1 MLKPILTRSVAELLD
16 LLPLVEQLHVPLARL
31 GQAML
36 DCWAKRGKVLVAG
49 NGGSAA
55 DAMHLAEELTV
66 RFAKNRRALAAM
78 ALCDP
83 TVVTCAANDLGY
95 DFVFARQIEA
105 FGNPGDVFIAMT
117 TSGSSPN
124 IIKAVELARAR
135 NMVTASFTGKDG
147 GKLRGKCDIEL
158 LIPSPTTA
166 RIQECTKVLYHVLC
180 EWIESKVD

>member
-1 MLKPILTRSVAELLD
+1 MMKPILSRTITELRD
-16 LLPLVEQLHVPLARL
+16 LLPRIEPPHEQLGRL

-36 DCWAKRGKVLVAG
+36 DCWAKRGKVLIAG

-66 RFAKNRRALAAM
+66 RFAKNRKALAAM

-83 TVVTCAANDLGY
+83 TVLTCAANDLGY
-95 DFVFARQIEA
+95 DYVFARQVEA

-117 TSGSSPN
+117 TSGNSVN
-124 IIKAVELARAR
+124 IIKAVELSKSRGL
-135 NMVTASFTGKDG
+135 VTVAFLGKDG

-166 RIQECTKVLYHVLC
+166 RIQEAHHVLFHALC

>member
-1 MLKPILTRSVAELLD
+1 
-16 LLPLVEQLHVPLARL
+16 
-31 GQAML
+31 ML
-36 DCWAKRGKVLVAG
+36 DCWSKRGKVLIAG

-83 TVVTCAANDLGY
+83 TVLTCAANDLGY
-95 DFVFARQIEA
+95 DYVFARQIEA
-105 FGNPGDVFIAMT
+105 FGNPEDVFIALT
-117 TSGSSPN
+117 TSGNSVN
-124 IIKAVELARAR
+124 IIKAMELSKSRGL
-135 NMVTASFTGKDG
+135 VTAAFLGKDG

-158 LIPSPTTA
+158 LVPSSTTA
-166 RIQECTKVLYHVLC
+166 RIQEAHHLLFHALC